1 MNESLPIDFE
11 PERFSGFKL
20 EHFGS
25 LGAKTLQPAPPRAEW
40 RCGSKINAIGGEGG
54 IRTLGALRLA

>member
-25 LGAKTLQPAPPRAEW
+25 LGAKTLQTAPPRAEW
-40 RCGSKINAIGGEGG
+40 RCGSKIHKNGGEEG
-54 IRTLGALRLA
+54 IRTPGALRLA